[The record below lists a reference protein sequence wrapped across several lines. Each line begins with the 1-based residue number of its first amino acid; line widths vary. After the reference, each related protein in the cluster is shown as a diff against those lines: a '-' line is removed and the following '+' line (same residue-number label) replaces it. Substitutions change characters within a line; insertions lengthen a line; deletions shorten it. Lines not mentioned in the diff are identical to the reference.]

1 MASAPATGTFKK
13 RAPGI
18 LFFFFPQNS
27 CRSVFWLDLLNGR
40 LELSR
45 AYARDK
51 IDFRVYSI
59 KRRGIWF
66 PHGRLL
72 KGGVFFSVSNLLNF
86 VTQYYVKEPIENQC
100 FKLSRC
106 LALF

>member
-18 LFFFFPQNS
+18 LFFFPYSS
-27 CRSVFWLDLLNGR
+27 CRSVFWLDLLDGR
-40 LELSR
+40 LEFSR

-59 KRRGIWF
+59 KRRGVYYFFHRSIWF
-66 PHGRLL
+66 PHGPLL
-72 KGGVFFSVSNLLNF
+72 KGGVFLIGIKF
-86 VTQYYVKEPIENQC
+86 VEFCNPVLCEGADRESM
-100 FKLSRC
+100 F
-106 LALF
+106 